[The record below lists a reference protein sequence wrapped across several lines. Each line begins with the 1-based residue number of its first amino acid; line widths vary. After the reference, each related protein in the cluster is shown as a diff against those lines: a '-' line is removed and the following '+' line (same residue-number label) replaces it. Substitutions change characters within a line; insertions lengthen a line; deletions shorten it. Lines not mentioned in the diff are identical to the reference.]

1 MTRILVIHPGPQF
14 SVADVHAGYVE
25 ALRELGMRVAAFN
38 LDDRLNFY
46 NAALFETGTHNLA
59 TGAALLRKAV
69 TFEQAKGL
77 AANGIYAA
85 AYKFAPEVALVI
97 SCFFV
102 PVELLDI
109 LRSRG
114 TRVVLLHT
122 ESPYQDTEQLER
134 AAHADLNLVNDP
146 ANLAAF
152 QALGPAEYLPH
163 AYRPAIHYPGAARPD
178 MLCDLAF
185 VGTGFPS
192 RIRFLEAMH
201 AARVLPPGTLVNLAG
216 QWQELPEDSP
226 IADWLAT
233 DRDECLD
240 NAQTAALYR
249 SAKAGLNL
257 YRAET
262 NPGDDTDG
270 WAMSPREVEM
280 AACGLPFARQ
290 PRGEGD
296 QVLGMLPTFASPEEA
311 AKALA
316 DLLADPQRRARL
328 ADQARAAI
336 DDRTF
341 LHNAARLLRLLDR
354 LPARPVPGRQ
364 VPARGRA

>member
-1 MTRILVIHPGPQF
+1 MRFMVVHPGPQF
-14 SVADVHAGYVE
+14 SVADVHAGWVE
-25 ALRELGMRVAAFN
+25 ALRELGHRVADFN
-38 LDDRLNFY
+38 LDNRLNFY
-46 NAALFETGTHNLA
+46 NAALFETGSHNLA
-59 TGAALLRKAV
+59 TGAALLRKAC
-69 TFEQAKGL
+69 TFEQAKTL

-85 AYKFAPEVALVI
+85 AYKFAPEVALIV
-97 SCFFV
+97 SAFFI
-102 PVELLDI
+102 PTELLDI

-146 ANLAAF
+146 ANLEAF

-163 AYRPAIHYPGAARPD
+163 AYRPSIHYPGAARPE

-192 RIRFLEAMH
+192 RIEFFERM
-201 AARVLPPGTLVNLAG
+201 AATGELDTTAVNLAG
-216 QWQELPEDSP
+216 QWQELPEGSP
-226 IADWLAT
+226 IEGWLAT

-240 NAQTAALYR
+240 NTQTAALYR
-249 SAKAGLNL
+249 SAKAGLNM
-257 YRAET
+257 YRAEV
-262 NPGDDTDG
+262 NPGDHAAG

-280 AACGLPFARQ
+280 AACGLPFARES
-290 PRGEGD
+290 RGEGD
-296 QVLGMLPTFASPEEA
+296 RVLGMLPTFDGPEEA
-311 AKALA
+311 AKVLA
-316 DLLADPQRRARL
+316 DLLADPPRRARL

-354 LPARPVPGRQ
+354 LQSPAR
-364 VPARGRA
+364 AR